1 MRDHTRFWTD
11 YVAPFT
17 YAEID
22 DIFDTGGRGLW
33 ADLDPIYAARKS
45 QAFPGK
51 DILRRDDTYF
61 KAATT
66 PSHPNSFLEVSP
78 TELVLGVSGLG
89 YPAFHEEGAE
99 NLSARP
105 VYELIAAGAAFEE
118 RISQLGEKWQR
129 EESRLRKGGFK
140 MKILIVLTI
149 TALFMVGCEVTP
161 YRHIITTDA
170 GEEIGLRCALVGGIP
185 VACAFF
191 HETKIEV
198 PFKVLVEVVVEKV
211 VEVEKIKIVEVETI
225 VEIMTTK
232 YIDNNINVADFVQSV
247 ISALPVGT
255 TRQNYSYPEVV
266 SAVEETLVT
275 YTPPPTQTTQVT
287 TVREPTD
294 TDVPVS
300 APVERSE

>member
-1 MRDHTRFWTD
+1 
-11 YVAPFT
+11 
-17 YAEID
+17 
-22 DIFDTGGRGLW
+22 
-33 ADLDPIYAARKS
+33 
-45 QAFPGK
+45 
-51 DILRRDDTYF
+51 
-61 KAATT
+61 
-66 PSHPNSFLEVSP
+66 
-78 TELVLGVSGLG
+78 
-89 YPAFHEEGAE
+89 
-99 NLSARP
+99 
-105 VYELIAAGAAFEE
+105 
-118 RISQLGEKWQR
+118 
-129 EESRLRKGGFK
+129 

-149 TALFMVGCEVTP
+149 AAFLMGTGCEVTP

-198 PFKVLVEVVVEKV
+198 PFEVLVEVVVEKV

-232 YIDNNINVADFVQSV
+232 YIDNDINVDEFVQSV
-247 ISALPVGT
+247 ISALPAGT
-255 TRQNYSYPEVV
+255 TRDNYNYPEVV

-275 YTPPPTQTTQVT
+275 YTPPPTQTTQIT

-300 APVERSE
+300 APVEPTIPKPTDTDVPVSEPIVVDENPRKIRVDGGDSDDLDGGDNSIELTIRTGEHDPFSCEGNHLNTTAYQNNEARGHQHWAACQVGDDIVVFLKDHPALTCGVGPNTHELEIEGLEERVIVEEDCQED

>member
-1 MRDHTRFWTD
+1 
-11 YVAPFT
+11 
-17 YAEID
+17 
-22 DIFDTGGRGLW
+22 
-33 ADLDPIYAARKS
+33 
-45 QAFPGK
+45 
-51 DILRRDDTYF
+51 
-61 KAATT
+61 
-66 PSHPNSFLEVSP
+66 
-78 TELVLGVSGLG
+78 
-89 YPAFHEEGAE
+89 
-99 NLSARP
+99 
-105 VYELIAAGAAFEE
+105 
-118 RISQLGEKWQR
+118 
-129 EESRLRKGGFK
+129 

-232 YIDNNINVADFVQSV
+232 YINNDINVADFVQSV

-287 TVREPTD
+287 TVREPTA

-300 APVERSE
+300 APVEPTVPKPTTTDVPVSAPVEPDVSSPPVTNPVNEEPIRVDDNPIAIRVEGGNSDALDGDSIHLTIRTGEHDPFSCEGTHLDTTAYQNNEVRGHQHWDACQVGDDIVVFLKDHPALTCDVGPNTHELDIEGLEDRVIVEEVCQ

>member
-1 MRDHTRFWTD
+1 
-11 YVAPFT
+11 
-17 YAEID
+17 
-22 DIFDTGGRGLW
+22 
-33 ADLDPIYAARKS
+33 
-45 QAFPGK
+45 
-51 DILRRDDTYF
+51 
-61 KAATT
+61 
-66 PSHPNSFLEVSP
+66 
-78 TELVLGVSGLG
+78 
-89 YPAFHEEGAE
+89 
-99 NLSARP
+99 
-105 VYELIAAGAAFEE
+105 
-118 RISQLGEKWQR
+118 
-129 EESRLRKGGFK
+129 

-149 TALFMVGCEVTP
+149 AAFLMGTGCEVTP

-198 PFKVLVEVVVEKV
+198 PFEVLVEVVVEKV

-232 YIDNNINVADFVQSV
+232 YINNDINVDEFVQSV
-247 ISALPVGT
+247 ISALPAGT
-255 TRQNYSYPEVV
+255 TRDNYNYPEVV

-275 YTPPPTQTTQVT
+275 YTPTQTTQIT

-300 APVERSE
+300 APVEPTIPKPTDTDVPVSVPVVPDVPSPPVTNPVSEPIVVDDNPIAIRVEGGNSDALDGDSIHLTIRTGKHDPFSCEGNHLNTTAYQNNEARGHQHWAACQVGDDIVVFLKDHPALTCGVGPNTHELEIEGLEERVIVEEDCQED

>member
-1 MRDHTRFWTD
+1 
-11 YVAPFT
+11 
-17 YAEID
+17 
-22 DIFDTGGRGLW
+22 
-33 ADLDPIYAARKS
+33 
-45 QAFPGK
+45 
-51 DILRRDDTYF
+51 
-61 KAATT
+61 
-66 PSHPNSFLEVSP
+66 
-78 TELVLGVSGLG
+78 
-89 YPAFHEEGAE
+89 
-99 NLSARP
+99 
-105 VYELIAAGAAFEE
+105 
-118 RISQLGEKWQR
+118 
-129 EESRLRKGGFK
+129 

-149 TALFMVGCEVTP
+149 AALFMVGCEVTP

-198 PFKVLVEVVVEKV
+198 PFAVLVEVVVEKV

-232 YIDNNINVADFVQSV
+232 YIDNDINVADFVQSV

-300 APVERSE
+300 VPVVPDVPVSVPIVPDVPNPPVNEPIIVDENPRTIRVEGGSSDDLEGADNSIPLTIRTGKHDPFLCEGNHLNTTAYQNNEVREHQHWDACQVGDDIVVFLKDHPALTCGVGPNTHELEIEGLEERVIVEEVCQ